1 MVCSEIKNQNL
12 QILVIPQYPWFVL
25 NMGGSPFQ
33 YYFGFFLL
41 LLGFKAGLG
50 SSLRVGDAKVG
61 CIERERQALLH
72 FKQGVVD
79 DYGMLSSWG
88 NGEDK
93 RDCCKWRG
101 VECNNQTGH
110 VIMLDLHGGYLG
122 GKIGPSLAELQ
133 HLKHLNL
140 SWNDFE
146 GNYIH
151 IYLVKIHQFVS
162 AEHNS
167 LFPILQEF
175 FPLNS
180 EIFPTCNPLI
190 SAIIGI

>member
-1 MVCSEIKNQNL
+1 MAT
-12 QILVIPQYPWFVL
+12 
-25 NMGGSPFQ
+25 SPFR
-33 YYFGFFLL
+33 YFISLFLL
-41 LLGFKAGLG
+41 LLCFEACF
-50 SSLRVGDAKVG
+50 RVGDTKVG
-61 CIERERQALLH
+61 CIERETQALLH
-72 FKQGVVD
+72 FKKVVLDDHGV
-79 DYGMLSSWG
+79 LSSWG

-93 RDCCKWRG
+93 KDCCKWRG

-140 SWNDFE
+140 SSNDFE

-162 AEHNS
+162 AEYNS
-167 LFPILQEF
+167 LFSQF
-175 FPLNS
+175 YRNS
-180 EIFPTCNPLI
+180 SHSTR
-190 SAIIGI
+190 

>member
-1 MVCSEIKNQNL
+1 MLCFE
-12 QILVIPQYPWFVL
+12 
-25 NMGGSPFQ
+25 
-33 YYFGFFLL
+33 
-41 LLGFKAGLG
+41 AC
-50 SSLRVGDAKVG
+50 LRVGDAKVG
-61 CIERERQALLH
+61 CRERERQALLH

-79 DYGMLSSWG
+79 DFGMLSSWG

-101 VECNNQTGH
+101 VECDNQTGH
-110 VIMLDLHGGYLG
+110 VIVLDPHAPFDGYLG

-162 AEHNS
+162 AEYNS
-167 LFPILQEF
+167 LFSQF
-175 FPLNS
+175 YRNS
-180 EIFPTCNPLI
+180 SHSTRKSFQL
-190 SAIIGI
+190 AIP